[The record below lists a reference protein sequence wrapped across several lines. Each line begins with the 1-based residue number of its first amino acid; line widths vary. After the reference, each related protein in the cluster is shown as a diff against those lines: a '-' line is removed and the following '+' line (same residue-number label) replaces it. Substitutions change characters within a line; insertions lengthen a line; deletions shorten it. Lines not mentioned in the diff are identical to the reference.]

1 MPRAVRVLG
10 AGETPSPIN
19 DTLIID
25 SDARR
30 GLQPSVISNSGAAI
44 ELDLPPPIS
53 LRTDDVVVLD
63 TGELLSVVAAPEQLF
78 EVRAN
83 FDVLA
88 RIAWALGDRHV
99 PVQILP
105 NRIRLRADAAL
116 HPLIAALGGKIA
128 AIETPFEP
136 ESGAYDVGGGHHDDH
151 RDHGQHDHSDGH
163 GHHSHGHVHAA
174 ERKR

>member
-1 MPRAVRVLG
+1 M
-10 AGETPSPIN
+10 
-19 DTLIID
+19 
-25 SDARR
+25 
-30 GLQPSVISNSGAAI
+30 
-44 ELDLPPPIS
+44 
-53 LRTDDVVVLD
+53 
-63 TGELLSVVAAPEQLF
+63 
-78 EVRAN
+78 
-83 FDVLA
+83 
-88 RIAWALGDRHV
+88 
-99 PVQILP
+99 QILP